1 MTVAITKEPWPVIV
15 DEIKPLLE
23 AHRSALA
30 VHKDIPLGPNY
41 QTYDIAEQF
50 GQLRCFVAR
59 DAGVVVGYAVFSVR
73 AHLHYRTSVWAWN
86 DVIWLSPE
94 SRKPRVGLRLIRFCE
109 ASLTSEGVA
118 VIDWGVKTA
127 HPALGRVLSREGYE
141 PVEVRYEKRVN

>member
-1 MTVAITKEPWPVIV
+1 MTVAITKEPWPAIV

-30 VHKDIPLGPNY
+30 VHKDSPLGPNY